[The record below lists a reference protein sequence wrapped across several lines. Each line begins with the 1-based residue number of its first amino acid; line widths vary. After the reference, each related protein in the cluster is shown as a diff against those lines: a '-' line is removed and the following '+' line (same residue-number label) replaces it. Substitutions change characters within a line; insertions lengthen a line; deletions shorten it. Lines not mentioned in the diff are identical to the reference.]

1 MAFVTRMHRFAHR
14 YFALAVL
21 ACSCSA
27 ALAEHYRLPL
37 LVTSTMPGTSQGV
50 LRIVNGS
57 GESGSVEIHAIDD
70 AGTRFGPATFT
81 LNAGTAVEFDA
92 SELASG
98 NAMKGL
104 SPGLGTLPGDVRLE
118 IETDL
123 AIVPSAYVRAANGSL
138 SAMHDTVRAG
148 VAAGGG
154 GGYRYEV
161 PIFNAASDVTQ
172 ESRLRLINPGGQP
185 AAVTIEGRDDT
196 GAQATGGTVRLTLP
210 GGGARTLTAQ
220 QLEAGDAAA
229 MGQTDQADPTHQT
242 DQADGP
248 EAASVTGQLGAG
260 IGRWRLSVSSDRR
273 IQVVNIVSAS
283 AGLVVHAAA
292 SNLEFVG
299 NFSRGH
305 ALRD

>member
-1 MAFVTRMHRFAHR
+1 MASVTRMHRFAHR

-27 ALAEHYRLPL
+27 ALAEHYTLPL
-37 LVTSTMPGTSQGV
+37 FVTSTMPGTAQGV

-57 GESGSVEIHAIDD
+57 EESGSIEIHAIDD

-92 SELASG
+92 SDLATG

-118 IETDL
+118 IETEFQIL
-123 AIVPSAYVRAANGSL
+123 PLAYVRAADGSL

-161 PIFNAASDVTQ
+161 PIFNAASEVTR
-172 ESRLRLINPGGQP
+172 ESRLRLINPGDQP

-220 QLEAGDAAA
+220 QLEAGDTGA
-229 MGQTDQADPTHQT
+229 MGQPGQPGQLN
-242 DQADGP
+242 QPNPPGQP
-248 EAASVTGQLGAG
+248 EVAAFAGQLGAG
-260 IGRWRLSVSSDRR
+260 VGRWRLSVSSDRR